1 MIMHPK
7 WCSVTYIF
15 TIMISFFFVFGEKNI
30 LIRVIMMI
38 VRISKKRPSYIFKVN
53 MLPELAGV
61 WDFMD
66 FTDIIFF

>member
-38 VRISKKRPSYIFKVN
+38 VRSVN
-53 MLPELAGV
+53 FINLCHFLLGFILV
-61 WDFMD
+61 NH
-66 FTDIIFF
+66 I